1 MLDLFDRKQ
10 SLPWLIALSML
21 TAGVGQ
27 VLLLSAA
34 PHQTSVRSVPPIL
47 VKRLATAIKPHNP
60 ISLSSPKPAFE

>member
-34 PHQTSVRSVPPIL
+34 PHQTPVRHAPQIIVR
-47 VKRLATAIKPHNP
+47 RLASAIKPHNAVSVP
-60 ISLSSPKPAFE
+60 SPKPAID